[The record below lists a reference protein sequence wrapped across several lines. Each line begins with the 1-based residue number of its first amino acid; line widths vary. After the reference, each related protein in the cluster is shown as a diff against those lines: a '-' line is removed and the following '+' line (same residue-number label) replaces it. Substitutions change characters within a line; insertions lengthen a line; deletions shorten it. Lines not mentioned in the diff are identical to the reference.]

1 MKRFW
6 INLAVI
12 LLIISLIISVCRMKT
27 EDKKEECPYEDFI
40 VVDVFD
46 SLANY
51 QGIQSGWFA
60 KLVKDK
66 FNMELNIIAPNV
78 AGGGDTLFETRSAAG
93 NLGDLIICSGEN
105 GILQDMVTA
114 GLVIDMEPY
123 IRDEEIMR
131 FETAIRKL
139 NEDISPSG
147 IYAVPSELSENGPT
161 VPSERLEPT
170 YGPYIRWDLYKQLGY
185 PEIET
190 LEDLLPILKQMQEL
204 QPVTE
209 DGKKTYAF
217 SFFKDW
223 DANLMNAAKQPCCF
237 YGYDE
242 SGFVLV
248 KADSSDYQSIID
260 EDSLYVRVLKW
271 YFDANQ
277 MGLVDPDSAVQ
288 TYEDFKQKYER
299 GQLLYS
305 PWPWVAQTQYNTLA
319 NTEQGKGFM
328 MADIEDMSIY
338 SYGCSPDGNHKTV
351 IAVGSK
357 AQDPERMADFINWLY
372 SPEGISANGVLSMA
386 DTAGPM
392 GLCWEYGKDGPY
404 LTEFGKEALLKG
416 NVQVPEEW
424 GGGDFAEGISELNYM
439 PVGKSELDNLG
450 YPYQYLIWD
459 SVTAMEETPLDKDW
473 KAKMDADNTLDYLI
487 KNNKLMVSPG
497 CGYTAPAETSEETAI
512 RKQCRT
518 VVQKYSWNMIFAE
531 TEEEFYQLLDD
542 MQREVK
548 SLGYEQI
555 LAFDMKNA
563 KAKEAVRWETV
574 ENYGS
579 SKEIK
584 DK

>member
-204 QPVTE
+204 HPVTE

-260 EDSLYVRVLKW
+260 EDSLYIRVLKW